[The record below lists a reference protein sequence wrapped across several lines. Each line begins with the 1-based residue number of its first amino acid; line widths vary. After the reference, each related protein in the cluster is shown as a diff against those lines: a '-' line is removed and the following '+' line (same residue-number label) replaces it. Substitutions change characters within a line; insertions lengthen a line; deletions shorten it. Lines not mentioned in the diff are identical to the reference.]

1 MRVLEARK
9 ILKPRSDCTSQKNK
23 CNCMVKITINHKNYQ
38 WIEQCLSFEHGIT
51 IAQNL
56 HEKMGLIGRTY
67 ILSSCGKQTWI
78 R

>member
-1 MRVLEARK
+1 ML
-9 ILKPRSDCTSQKNK
+9 
-23 CNCMVKITINHKNYQ
+23 KITINHKNYQ
-38 WIEQCLSFEHGIT
+38 WIEECLSFEHGIT

>member
-1 MRVLEARK
+1 
-9 ILKPRSDCTSQKNK
+9 
-23 CNCMVKITINHKNYQ
+23 MVKITINHKNYQ
-38 WIEQCLSFEHGIT
+38 WTEQCLSFEHGIA